1 MCAVALLGL
10 ISPARA
16 TAAGQGPVTAD
27 LPVSLERIRAAVEKP
42 NVRSLRLDGPLQLP
56 VATFKTS
63 VEQRKYMLSFEERL
77 RKDLELTHLQRQSHD
92 WGSKCCG
99 IDLGGLLK
107 PVDRALQQRR
117 QRKIREQI
125 ARELEA
131 LKAAAGK

>member
-1 MCAVALLGL
+1 M
-10 ISPARA
+10 
-16 TAAGQGPVTAD
+16 
-27 LPVSLERIRAAVEKP
+27 
-42 NVRSLRLDGPLQLP
+42 RSLRLDGPLQLP

-77 RKDLELTHLQRQSHD
+77 RKDLELTDLQRQSHE

-99 IDLGGLLK
+99 LDLGALFK

-125 ARELEA
+125 ARDLEA
-131 LKAAAGK
+131 LKAATGR